1 MTFKDRAINVLYK
14 AATSSRKVRTLL
26 TPIGATIGVLF
37 IGLFVV
43 LALLVDRLLNLPEL
57 LSKPMNIAL
66 SIPLLLIG
74 LVIYSWAFRQFLN
87 AKGTPVPF
95 NPPSRVITSGP
106 YAYCRNPMLDCIF
119 LVLLGLGILL
129 RSVSLVF
136 IFTPLFALANALELK
151 AIEEPELAKRL
162 GEDYIKYKNSTP
174 MFIPRLRAKS
184 KQK

>member
-1 MTFKDRAINVLYK
+1 MTFRDKAINVLYK
-14 AATSSRKVRTLL
+14 AATGSRKVRTFL
-26 TPIGATIGVLF
+26 TPIGATIGL
-37 IGLFVV
+37 LFVALFV
-43 LALLVDRLLNLPEL
+43 GLALLVDRFLNLPEL

-74 LVIYSWAFRQFLN
+74 LVIYSWAFRHFLK

-95 NPPSRVITSGP
+95 NPPPRVITSGP
-106 YAYCRNPMLDCIF
+106 YAYCRNPMLDAFF

-136 IFTPLFALANALELK
+136 VFTPLFALVNALELK

-162 GEDYIKYKNSTP
+162 GKDYIKYKNSTP
-174 MFIPRLRAKS
+174 MFIPRLHTKS
-184 KQK
+184 KDK